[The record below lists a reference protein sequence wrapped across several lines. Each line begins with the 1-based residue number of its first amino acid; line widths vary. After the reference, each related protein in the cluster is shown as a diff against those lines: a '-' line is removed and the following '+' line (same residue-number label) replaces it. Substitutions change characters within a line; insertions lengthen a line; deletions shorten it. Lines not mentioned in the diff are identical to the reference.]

1 MHVLLMGVS
10 GVGKSTVGRMLAE
23 ALGARFIEGDDFHPS
38 ANRAKMAAG
47 RPLEDSDRLP
57 WLAAIAA
64 ELERSHGED
73 AVLACSALAQRHR
86 AVLIASCPEI
96 RLVWLNGAPELIA
109 ARMAARAGHFMP
121 VSLLDSQLAA
131 LEPPVGALMADI
143 SAAPEDIVADLMQ
156 RLKTV

>member
-10 GVGKSTVGRMLAE
+10 GAGKSTVGRLLAE
-23 ALGARFIEGDDFHPS
+23 ALGARFIEGDDFHPP

-64 ELERSHGED
+64 ELARSHGED

-96 RLVWLNGAPELIA
+96 RLVWLNGSPDLIA
-109 ARMAARAGHFMP
+109 ARMAARTGHFMP